1 MINQPEKQLKSYE
14 IPDGLLA
21 AAVTLIERLPATKD
35 VRSVLNA
42 LENCVTQQHEAGA
55 LPSTNGGGG
64 VGEEPPTKP
73 K

>member
-1 MINQPEKQLKSYE
+1 MINPPEKQLKSYE

-42 LENCVTQQHEAGA
+42 LEHCVTQQNEAGA
-55 LPSTNGGGG
+55 SPMGSGGP
-64 VGEEPPTKP
+64 GEEPTTKP